1 MKAFEVVSSAG
12 EDSEND
18 FGLSKSDKW
27 VVCPDKTGL
36 NILGSVSRMRGMFF
50 VLFLINYRFGLSL

>member
-1 MKAFEVVSSAG
+1 MKALEVVSSAG

-18 FGLSKSDKW
+18 FGLLKSDKW

-36 NILGSVSRMRGMFF
+36 NILGSVFRVRGMFF
-50 VLFLINYRFGLSL
+50 VFIFD